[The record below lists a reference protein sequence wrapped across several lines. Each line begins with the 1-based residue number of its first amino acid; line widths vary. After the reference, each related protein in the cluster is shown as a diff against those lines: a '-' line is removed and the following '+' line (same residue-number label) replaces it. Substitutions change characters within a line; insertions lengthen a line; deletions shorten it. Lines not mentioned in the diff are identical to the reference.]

1 MLRPVRTTSP
11 ATTTGS
17 VLTGPRKSRLS
28 RSASAGP
35 LTTPPASRS
44 ASRTTRAAGGPP
56 CWDRGDHGPI
66 VASVGCQV
74 RGSPVGRKKLSLT
87 RGTLA
92 GHSLTA

>member
-35 LTTPPASRS
+35 LTTSAASRS
-44 ASRTTRAAGGPP
+44 ASRTISAAGGPP
-56 CWDRGDHGPI
+56 CWDRGDHGPT

-74 RGSPVGRKKLSLT
+74 PGSPVGRKKLSLT
-87 RGTLA
+87 RA
-92 GHSLTA
+92 R